1 MKRYRLI
8 RNLSA
13 EKASQKEAEQ
23 IFGRRINNLL
33 YGTEGYII
41 EENGEYDWMPKS
53 VFDSQAVLVDKA
65 IHNYQYL
72 KKEATEAIAYLK
84 EQYKKTNC
92 QVRKNGIA
100 KTIKRLEALIKDV
113 SKLIDYE
120 ITDV

>member
-1 MKRYRLI
+1 MKQYRLI

-33 YGTEGYII
+33 YGTEGYIT
-41 EENGEYDWMPKS
+41 EENGEHDWMPKS
-53 VFDSQAVLVDKA
+53 VFDSQAVLVDKP
-65 IHNYQYL
+65 IHTYQYL
-72 KKEATEAIAYLK
+72 KKEAEEAISYLR
-84 EQYKKTNC
+84 EQHKKSNC
-92 QVRKNGIA
+92 QVRKNGIV